1 LFAVEVKAGYWH
13 RTTIFIPLT
22 ASDIYGDNED
32 LLGKYFKHNPSAR
45 SKIFLATKFAGQFDG
60 QTMTVDSSPEYA
72 KKALEKSLQRLG
84 LDSVDLYYVHRID
97 GKTPIEKT
105 MEFLKEAQ
113 QSVFPSTSHFTC
125 LQPLTYMPSSTIV
138 WPTPST
144 NTRRQGKIKYI
155 GLSEASARTLRRA
168 SKIVH
173 IDAVQLEYSPFAL
186 ECEADDDRYGVLK
199 ACRELGTAIVAY
211 SPLGEFLSSDR
222 RRRGW

>member
-1 LFAVEVKAGYWH
+1 M
-13 RTTIFIPLT
+13 PLT

-45 SKIFLATKFAGQFDG
+45 QKIFLATKFAGQFDG

-113 QSVFPSTSHFTC
+113 QSVLPVRLAFSG
-125 LQPLTYMPSSTIV
+125 LT
-138 WPTPST
+138 
-144 NTRRQGKIKYI
+144 
-155 GLSEASARTLRRA
+155 
-168 SKIVH
+168 
-173 IDAVQLEYSPFAL
+173 
-186 ECEADDDRYGVLK
+186 
-199 ACRELGTAIVAY
+199 AY
-211 SPLGEFLSSDR
+211 
-222 RRRGW
+222 